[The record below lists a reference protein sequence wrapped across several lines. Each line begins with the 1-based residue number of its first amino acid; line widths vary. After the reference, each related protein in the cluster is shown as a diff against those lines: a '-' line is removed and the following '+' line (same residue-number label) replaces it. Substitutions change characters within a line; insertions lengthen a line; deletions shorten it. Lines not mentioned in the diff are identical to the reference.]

1 MAGDS
6 YLRLPKIFPA
16 SQGHGLLRKSAQ
28 LIEKCWRPRRDLN
41 PCYRRESGMT
51 KRNSN
56 KLQERERTGWRS
68 RNSKKHLI
76 VSPMCPRT
84 FDTLEHFPAYLITQD
99 QRKLPSSYVNESRGS
114 GQSSRAL
121 NQDRYGYHAGQSPSL
136 VSPPTEADPASR
148 TNASENL
155 SPL

>member
-1 MAGDS
+1 MGLAEECLSRSLHAACGGLQTGYISHSYRPVGVPRDS
-6 YLRLPKIFPA
+6 RGNLDSSLRCLF
-16 SQGHGLLRKSAQ
+16 
-28 LIEKCWRPRRDLN
+28 CWRPRRDLN

-68 RNSKKHLI
+68 RNSRKHLI

-114 GQSSRAL
+114 GQSSSAL
-121 NQDRYGYHAGQSPSL
+121 NQDRYG
-136 VSPPTEADPASR
+136 
-148 TNASENL
+148 
-155 SPL
+155 